1 MSGTTDVDW
10 IVVGSGF
17 GGSVAALRL
26 AQKGYSVRVLESGS
40 RFRDEDFA
48 GSTWDARRYFFAPRL
63 GLRGIMRMTLFP
75 DVLIVSGA
83 GVGGGSLGYANTL
96 YRARDAFFEDP
107 RWRDLADWKADLAA
121 HYDTAERMLGVT
133 DVTFDSDGDIL
144 LRELA
149 AGLGVE
155 ETYGHT
161 RVGVYFGEPDVEHP
175 DPYFDGE
182 GPARTGCIRCGECMV
197 GCRHGAKN
205 TLVKN
210 YLWFAERLGVRID
223 AERTVTDVRPLGAA
237 DGSEGYAVTHVRSG
251 ALWRGRGET
260 STARG
265 VVLAA
270 GALGTNRL
278 LASCRHRGSLPRV
291 SGRLGYLVRTNSES
305 IVAVTAPDDARD
317 FTASVAISSSIYP
330 DPDTHIELVTYG
342 RGGGAMKTMFTALV
356 GDGAAV
362 NRPLRWLAAIA
373 RHPDALRTPC
383 DAQLVAAHAD
393 RARDADGRQR
403 AAVQAPATALR
414 WRRADHDRAG
424 RRESQPHVHSRRKP
438 RGPVAVRAHRRHP
451 AERNHRGAFQRPV
464 DRAHPRRS
472 GHSRRPL
479 PGGRRRPRPGIRLRE
494 PADHRRLRAARQPRR
509 QPEPDDHR
517 AGRTHD
523 RPSADRPRRRERRP
537 SRPGAR
543 LEAYFVLDLSVAKL
557 STSAGLIPDCGR
569 PGSRTPGV

>member
-1 MSGTTDVDW
+1 MPVAGWRRVGAAMSATGDVDW
-10 IVVGSGF
+10 VVIGSGF

-40 RFRDEDFA
+40 RFSDQDFA

-63 GLRGIMRMTLFP
+63 GLRGIMRLTPFP
-75 DVLIVSGA
+75 DVLIASGA

-107 RWRDLADWKADLAA
+107 RWRELADWKAELDG
-121 HYDTAERMLGVT
+121 HYQTAERMLGVT
-133 DVTFDSDGDIL
+133 DVTFDSDGDVL

-149 AGLGVE
+149 AALGVA

-161 RVGVYFGEPDVEHP
+161 RVGVYLGEPGVEHP
-175 DPYFDGE
+175 DPYFDGD

-237 DGSEGYAVTHVRSG
+237 DGCEGYAVEHVASG
-251 ALWRGRGET
+251 ALRRGPGRGET
-260 STARG
+260 ITAGG

-278 LASCRHRGSLPRV
+278 LAGCRHSGSLPRV
-291 SGRLGYLVRTNSES
+291 SERLGHLVRTNSES

-342 RGGGAMKTMFTALV
+342 GGGGAMKTMFTALV
-356 GDGAAV
+356 GDGTRV
-362 NRPLRWLAAIA
+362 TRPLRWLAAIA
-373 RHPDALRTPC
+373 RHPIRFARLLATPNWSRRTVIVLVMQTVDSALRFAPRRRRFGGGVRITTMQ
-383 DAQLVAAHAD
+383 DAAHPNPTFIPAANHAARWLAD
-393 RARDADGRQR
+393 RIGGIPQSGIPEALFNVPGTAHILGGAVIAADPTHGVIDAHGRVFGYHNLLITDGS
-403 AAVQAPATALR
+403 ALPANPGVNPSLTITAL
-414 WRRADHDRAG
+414 AEHTIA
-424 RRESQPHVHSRRKP
+424 HV
-438 RGPVAVRAHRRHP
+438 
-451 AERNHRGAFQRPV
+451 
-464 DRAHPRRS
+464 
-472 GHSRRPL
+472 
-479 PGGRRRPRPGIRLRE
+479 
-494 PADHRRLRAARQPRR
+494 
-509 QPEPDDHR
+509 
-517 AGRTHD
+517 
-523 RPSADRPRRRERRP
+523 PSADGH
-537 SRPGAR
+537 PGNH
-543 LEAYFVLDLSVAKL
+543 
-557 STSAGLIPDCGR
+557 GR
-569 PGSRTPGV
+569 

>member
-1 MSGTTDVDW
+1 MMPRATDVDW
-10 IVVGSGF
+10 VVIGSGF

-48 GSTWDARRYFFAPRL
+48 RSTWNARRYFFAPRL

-96 YRARDAFFEDP
+96 YRARDAFFQDP
-107 RWRDLADWKADLAA
+107 RWRHLADWKADLAS

-149 AGLGVE
+149 GALGVE
-155 ETYGHT
+155 QTYDRT
-161 RVGVYFGEPDVEHP
+161 RVGVYLGEPGVEHP

-223 AERTVTDVRPLGAA
+223 ADRTVTDLRPAGAA

-251 ALWRGRGET
+251 ALRGGRGET
-260 STARG
+260 ITAGG

-291 SGRLGYLVRTNSES
+291 SERLGHLVRTNSES

-317 FTASVAISSSIYP
+317 FSASVAISSSIYP

-342 RGGGAMKTMFTALV
+342 GGGGAMRTMFTALV
-356 GDGAAV
+356 GDGTRV
-362 NRPLRWLAAIA
+362 TRPLRWLAAIA
-373 RHPDALRTPC
+373 RHPVRFARLLATPNWSRRTLIVLVMQTVHSAVRFRPRPR
-383 DAQLVAAHAD
+383 ASVAACGSRPSRTLRIPTPRSFLPQTSRRGGWPSAST
-393 RARDADGRQR
+393 
-403 AAVQAPATALR
+403 AP
-414 WRRADHDRAG
+414 RRA
-424 RRESQPHVHSRRKP
+424 EP
-438 RGPVAVRAHRRHP
+438 
-451 AERNHRGAFQRPV
+451 
-464 DRAHPRRS
+464 PRRCS
-472 GHSRRPL
+472 TC
-479 PGGRRRPRPGIRLRE
+479 RRPRTSS
-494 PADHRRLRAARQPRR
+494 AARSSPATPPR
-509 QPEPDDHR
+509 
-517 AGRTHD
+517 A
-523 RPSADRPRRRERRP
+523 S
-537 SRPGAR
+537 
-543 LEAYFVLDLSVAKL
+543 
-557 STSAGLIPDCGR
+557 STSAATY
-569 PGSRTPGV
+569 SATRTC

>member
-1 MSGTTDVDW
+1 MSRTTDVDW
-10 IVVGSGF
+10 VVIGSGF

-26 AQKGYSVRVLESGS
+26 AEKGYSVRVLESGL

-48 GSTWDARRYFFAPRL
+48 RSTWDARRYFFAPRL

-75 DVLIVSGA
+75 DILIVSGA

-96 YRARDAFFEDP
+96 YRARDAFFQDP
-107 RWRDLADWKADLAA
+107 RWRDLADWKADLAPR
-121 HYDTAERMLGVT
+121 YDTAERMLGVT
-133 DVTFDSDGDIL
+133 HVMFDSDGDIL

-149 AGLGVE
+149 AELGVE

-161 RVGVYFGEPDVEHP
+161 RVGVYLGEPDVEHP
-175 DPYFDGE
+175 DPYFGGE

-223 AERTVTDVRPLGAA
+223 AERTVTDVRPLGAP

-251 ALWRGRGET
+251 ALRRGRGQT
-260 STARG
+260 ITARG

-278 LASCRHRGSLPRV
+278 LASCRHCGSLPRV
-291 SGRLGYLVRTNSES
+291 SERLGHLVRTNSES

-356 GDGAAV
+356 GDGTRV
-362 NRPLRWLAAIA
+362 TRPLRWLAAIA
-373 RHPDALRTPC
+373 RHPVSFARLLTTPNWSRRTLIVLVMQTVDSALRFTPRPRRFGGGVRITTEQ
-383 DAQLVAAHAD
+383 DAANPNPTFIPAAN
-393 RARDADGRQR
+393 R
-403 AAVQAPATALR
+403 AAQWLAARIGGTPQSGTTEALFNVPATAHILGG
-414 WRRADHDRAG
+414 AVMAG
-424 RRESQPHVHSRRKP
+424 DPSQGVIDARGQVFGYQNLLITDGSALPANPGVNPSLTITALAEHTIAQVP
-438 RGPVAVRAHRRHP
+438 ATGAAERGP
-451 AERNHRGAFQRPV
+451 
-464 DRAHPRRS
+464 
-472 GHSRRPL
+472 
-479 PGGRRRPRPGIRLRE
+479 
-494 PADHRRLRAARQPRR
+494 
-509 QPEPDDHR
+509 
-517 AGRTHD
+517 
-523 RPSADRPRRRERRP
+523 
-537 SRPGAR
+537 
-543 LEAYFVLDLSVAKL
+543 
-557 STSAGLIPDCGR
+557 
-569 PGSRTPGV
+569 

>member
-10 IVVGSGF
+10 VVVGSGF

-121 HYDTAERMLGVT
+121 HYDAAERMLGVT

-161 RVGVYFGEPDVEHP
+161 RVGVYFGESDVEHP
-175 DPYFDGE
+175 DPYFGGE

-223 AERTVTDVRPLGAA
+223 ADRTVTDVRPLGAA
-237 DGSEGYAVTHVRSG
+237 DGSGGYAVTHVPSG

-260 STARG
+260 ITARG

-356 GDGAAV
+356 GDGTRV
-362 NRPLRWLAAIA
+362 TRPLRWLAAIT
-373 RHPDALRTPC
+373 RHPVSFARLLATPNWSRRTLIVLVMQSVDSALR
-383 DAQLVAAHAD
+383 
-393 RARDADGRQR
+393 
-403 AAVQAPATALR
+403 
-414 WRRADHDRAG
+414 
-424 RRESQPHVHSRRKP
+424 
-438 RGPVAVRAHRRHP
+438 
-451 AERNHRGAFQRPV
+451 F
-464 DRAHPRRS
+464 
-472 GHSRRPL
+472 
-479 PGGRRRPRPGIRLRE
+479 RPRPRRFGGGVRITTE
-494 PADHRRLRAARQPRR
+494 QDAANPNPTFIPAANHAAQWLAQRIGGTPQSGTTEALFNVPSTAHILGGAVIAGDPSQGVVDAHGQVFGYENLLITDGSALPANPGVNPSLTITALAEHTIAQVPTNPAAERAALHGP
-509 QPEPDDHR
+509 
-517 AGRTHD
+517 
-523 RPSADRPRRRERRP
+523 
-537 SRPGAR
+537 
-543 LEAYFVLDLSVAKL
+543 VL
-557 STSAGLIPDCGR
+557 G
-569 PGSRTPGV
+569 